1 MESTK
6 IIISEL
12 KGTINS
18 NPEILYSFPPLDIA
32 DLESKNLIT
41 KFLPF
46 GSKSGE
52 FISSAFGKKKSIL
65 SYIFSIKNSSNRD
78 NLVSISIIIAKKD
91 NPDIY
96 KPALKEIIDQLDNNK
111 VLTEE
116 ILKTYLEVIFKGI
129 NKEEEIYIEN
139 ILINLPEI
147 FNEIKSKIIKTKP
160 QIRGSFF

>member
-52 FISSAFGKKKSIL
+52 FISSAFGMKKTIL
-65 SYIFSIKNSSNRD
+65 SYIFTIKNVDNRA
-78 NLVSISIIIAKKD
+78 NLVSISIIIDKKA
-91 NPDIY
+91 NPALY
-96 KPALKEIIDQLDNNK
+96 KPALREIIEHLEENSLLTEDILKSNLETIFIGINEEKEIQ
-111 VLTEE
+111 
-116 ILKTYLEVIFKGI
+116 
-129 NKEEEIYIEN
+129 IEN
-139 ILINLPEI
+139 ISINLSSI
-147 FNEIKSKIIKTKP
+147 FNEIKTKLIKP
-160 QIRGSFF
+160 QPKLKGSFF